1 MDYKQAICEQL
12 KNLSKQQLELIY
24 KIIMKLLKVG

>member
-1 MDYKQAICEQL
+1 MDYKQAIYEQL

-24 KIIMKLLKVG
+24 KIIMKLKVG

>member
-1 MDYKQAICEQL
+1 MDYKQAIHEQL

>member
-1 MDYKQAICEQL
+1 MDYKQAIYEQL
-12 KNLSKQQLELIY
+12 KNLNKQQLELIY